1 MINADAI
8 AKMKPNAIV
17 LNFARDLLVD
27 EEAMVAALEEGRVKQ
42 YVTDFA
48 NPTVAGKKGCIV
60 TPHLGASTAES
71 EDNCAIMAVRELRDY
86 LENGNIVHSVNFPD
100 CSMGACTTQ
109 GRIAIL
115 HKNVKGM
122 IGQYTSV
129 LGDADVNVSDMT
141 NKGKGDY
148 AYSLI
153 DVDSPVPADVVEKLK
168 AIDGVLKVRIIK

>member
-1 MINADAI
+1 
-8 AKMKPNAIV
+8 
-17 LNFARDLLVD
+17 
-27 EEAMVAALEEGRVKQ
+27 
-42 YVTDFA
+42 
-48 NPTVAGKKGCIV
+48 
-60 TPHLGASTAES
+60 
-71 EDNCAIMAVRELRDY
+71 
-86 LENGNIVHSVNFPD
+86 
-100 CSMGACTTQ
+100 MGACTTQ

-141 NKGKGDY
+141 NIGKGDY

-168 AIDGVLKVRIIK
+168 AIDGVFKVRII